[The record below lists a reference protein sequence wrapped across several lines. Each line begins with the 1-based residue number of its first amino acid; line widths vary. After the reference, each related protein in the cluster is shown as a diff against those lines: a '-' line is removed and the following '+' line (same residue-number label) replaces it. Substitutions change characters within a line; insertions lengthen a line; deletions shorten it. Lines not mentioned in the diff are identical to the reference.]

1 MLLDKN
7 IGLRPIGVREVLRR
21 IAGKVVM
28 SIVKDDLT
36 KTVRNLHLCGGQD
49 AGCEAAV
56 YSVHDIFETD
66 KAEAVLL
73 VDTKNAFSSI
83 NSQVFL
89 HNIKHICPHIATFV
103 RNCYN
108 VPAIL
113 VILGAIAIYGIAL
126 TPLLKHLGTC
136 YSEREP

>member
-1 MLLDKN
+1 M
-7 IGLRPIGVREVLRR
+7 
-21 IAGKVVM
+21 
-28 SIVKDDLT
+28 
-36 KTVRNLHLCGGQD
+36 
-49 AGCEAAV
+49 
-56 YSVHDIFETD
+56 HDISETNR
-66 KAEAVLL
+66 AEAVLL
-73 VDTKNAFSSI
+73 VDVKNPFSSI

-103 RNCYN
+103 RNCYD

-113 VILGAIAIYGIAL
+113 VILGAIVIYGIAL